1 MKVSFASLFPRCS
14 TAKLLPEWFEGLFLR
29 MDSAKDDTKDLTKNV
44 NKEVDGFAMRP
55 LDPCLMKFVENNT
68 FLDHLLKLLVFVSS
82 VL

>member
-1 MKVSFASLFPRCS
+1 
-14 TAKLLPEWFEGLFLR
+14 